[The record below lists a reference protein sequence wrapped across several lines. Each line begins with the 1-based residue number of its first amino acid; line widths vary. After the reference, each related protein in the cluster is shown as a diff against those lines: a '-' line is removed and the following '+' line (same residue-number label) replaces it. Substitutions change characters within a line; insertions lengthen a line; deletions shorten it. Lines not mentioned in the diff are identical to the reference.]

1 MLASKRQ
8 VNLVDK
14 SHKVFQFLPLHFIA
28 ESAIKNLATLLV
40 REFGCFFFVSGG
52 FGAVLSVETPGI
64 PVTVNKE
71 FVVVKL
77 TSFSD
82 VHQKLL
88 SSGSRSERSEQEFIA
103 SENSVATLTNR
114 SQLLLRL
121 FGPLEQ

>member
-28 ESAIKNLATLLV
+28 ESAIEYLATLLV
-40 REFGCFFFVSGG
+40 RELGCFFFVSGG

-64 PVTVNKE
+64 PRTVDKE
-71 FVVVKL
+71 FVMVKL

-88 SSGSRSERSEQEFIA
+88 SWGRGRKEASRVRSEERRVGKECRS
-103 SENSVATLTNR
+103 R
-114 SQLLLRL
+114 
-121 FGPLEQ
+121 